1 MPKKYRL
8 VRTDPGVLDLS
19 QVLDEQGKPV
29 LLKKAGDFAVVNETA
44 TQHPLIKRF
53 IGAGLQLEEVSL
65 TPVQAPATPVVDK
78 VTAPPKPAPEP
89 PKPEPTPPPEPPP
102 APPEVVTKEDAPKD
116 ESKADDE
123 SDDESETE
131 DAPEETSEGSSWA
144 KPKTTKKTKKST
156 KRGK

>member
-19 QVLDEQGKPV
+19 QVLDEQGKPI
-29 LLKKAGDFAVVNETA
+29 LLKKAGDFAVVNEAA
-44 TQHPLIKRF
+44 TKHPLVNRF
-53 IGAGLQLEEVSL
+53 VGAGLKLEEVSL

-78 VTAPPKPAPEP
+78 VPAPPKPTPEP
-89 PKPEPTPPPEPPP
+89 PKPEPPPDPPP
-102 APPEVVTKEDAPKD
+102 APPEVMTKNDVPKD
-116 ESKADDE
+116 EPEAKAK
-123 SDDESETE
+123 

-144 KPKTTKKTKKST
+144 KPKTTKTTKKST